1 VKQAVSIAQ
10 LKARLSEYIRHVKSG
25 HEVVITD
32 RGAAVAR
39 LVPLDPSERRATRRD
54 RLARSGVIKSGRGR
68 LRKELESPP
77 AGDPIGSDVLAYLL
91 AERHDERAR

>member
-10 LKARLSEYIRHVKSG
+10 LKARLSEYIRQVKSG

-77 AGDPIGSDVLAYLL
+77 AGDPIGADVLAYLL
-91 AERHDERAR
+91 AERHDHRAR